1 MSSSVHTIRA
11 KSEDIADNRR
21 SMACLGALMKQW
33 EALNRQ
39 NNAADPL
46 ALEQIRQRYQRMQRN
61 SANLYLHSVESFASL
76 TAQIPGMI
84 AFIRQDIAQTQEIL
98 IEQHAEQRQ
107 LQRARRS
114 STDAELAL
122 RQAMLATEQQPRGLT
137 EEQQALVQRL
147 KDTQPELM
155 ASHQHEQHP
164 ASQRLGRID
173 RHIAELA
180 ILDPQWDISAFTHR
194 AAELERLAQD
204 ESWNM
209 LGDSLTLDL
218 AEATR
223 AARTLAEQRQQLDL
237 LIAGLGSYN
246 TAEAN
251 ELIARLNLVL
261 TSRELPLLLDAI
273 ATAQAATEQQQL
285 HIAALARREA
295 VLTGLAKLGYEVHE
309 SDAQTWSAEGKVVIG
324 KPATPGYGLE
334 LAGAQGSER
343 FQVRAVAFS
352 EQRDTQRD
360 SDIESIWCGE
370 QQKLEQ
376 ILQQT
381 GDALTL
387 ERALP
392 AGSSALKVVKPANTL
407 ADQADYR
414 YRGDHSRSLDE

>member
-11 KSEDIADNRR
+11 RSEDIAEYRR
-21 SMACLGALMKQW
+21 SMACLGALMQQW

-39 NNAADPL
+39 NSTADPL
-46 ALEQIRQRYQRMQRN
+46 ALEQILQRYQQLQRN
-61 SANLYLHSVESFASL
+61 STDNIYRYSAESFANL
-76 TAQIPGMI
+76 TEQLPSMI
-84 AFIRQDIAQTQEIL
+84 EFIRQDIEQTQEAL
-98 IEQHAEQRQ
+98 IEQHTEQRQ
-107 LQRARRS
+107 RQRTRRK

-122 RQAMLATEQQPRGLT
+122 RQAMLTSGQQLPYLT
-137 EEQQALVQRL
+137 EEQQALAQRL
-147 KDTQPELM
+147 QDPQSELS
-155 ASHQHEQHP
+155 ASHQHEPHP

-180 ILDPQWDISAFTHR
+180 IIDPQWDISAFTQR
-194 AAELERLAQD
+194 AAELVRLAQD
-204 ESWNM
+204 THWYM
-209 LGDSLTLDL
+209 LSDSLTLEL

-223 AARTLAEQRQQLDL
+223 AARALAEQRQQLNL

-251 ELIARLNLVL
+251 ALIESLNLVL
-261 TSRELPLLLDAI
+261 TSRELPLLLEAI
-273 ATAQAATEQQQL
+273 AAAQAATEQQRL
-285 HIAALARREA
+285 NIAALARREA
-295 VLTGLAKLGYEVHE
+295 VLAGLVKLGYEVHE
-309 SDAQTWSAEGKVVIG
+309 SDAQTWSNDGKVVIG

-376 ILQQT
+376 LLQQT

-392 AGSSALKVVKPANTL
+392 AGASQLKVAKPANTL
-407 ADQADYR
+407 ADQTDYH
-414 YRGDHSRSLDE
+414 YREKNSRSLD

>member
-11 KSEDIADNRR
+11 RSEDIAEYRR
-21 SMACLGALMKQW
+21 SMACLGALMQQW
-33 EALNRQ
+33 EVLNRQ
-39 NNAADPL
+39 NSAADPL
-46 ALEQIRQRYQRMQRN
+46 ALEQIRQRYQNMQRN
-61 SANLYLHSVESFASL
+61 GTDNIFRHSAESFANL
-76 TAQIPGMI
+76 TEQLPGMI
-84 AFIRQDIAQTQEIL
+84 EFIRQDIEQLHEVL
-98 IEQHAEQRQ
+98 IEQHTEQRQ
-107 LQRARRS
+107 QQRARHK

-122 RQAMLATEQQPRGLT
+122 RQAMLTTGQQPQRLT
-137 EEQQALVQRL
+137 EEQQALALRL
-147 KDTQPELM
+147 KDPLS
-155 ASHQHEQHP
+155 ASRLHEQHP

-180 ILDPQWDISAFTHR
+180 IVDPQWDISDFTHR

-204 ESWNM
+204 THWDM
-209 LGDSLTLDL
+209 LSDSLTLEL

-223 AARTLAEQRQQLDL
+223 AARTLGEQRQQLGL

-246 TAEAN
+246 TADAN
-251 ELIARLNLVL
+251 ALIERLNLVL
-261 TSRELPLLLDAI
+261 TSRELPLLLEAI
-273 ATAQAATEQQQL
+273 AAAQADTEQQQL
-285 HIAALARREA
+285 NIAVLARREA
-295 VLTGLAKLGYEVHE
+295 VLAGLAKLGYEVHE
-309 SDAQTWSAEGKVVIG
+309 SDAQTWSNAGKVVIG

-334 LAGAQGSER
+334 LAGAQGSDR

-376 ILQQT
+376 LLQQT

-392 AGSSALKVVKPANTL
+392 AGSSALKVAKPVNTL

-414 YRGDHSRSLDE
+414 YRGNNSRSLD

>member
-11 KSEDIADNRR
+11 RSEDIAENRR

-33 EALNRQ
+33 EALNQQ
-39 NNAADPL
+39 NSAADPL
-46 ALEQIRQRYQRMQRN
+46 ALEQIRQRYLTIQRN
-61 SANLYLHSVESFASL
+61 GTNLYRYSAESFANF

-84 AFIRQDIAQTQEIL
+84 AFIRQDIEQTQEAL

-107 LQRARRS
+107 QQRARQA
-114 STDAELAL
+114 STNAELAL
-122 RQAMLATEQQPRGLT
+122 RQAMLATEQQPIGLT

-147 KDTQPELM
+147 KDTQPELL
-155 ASHQHEQHP
+155 ASHQHQQHP

-194 AAELERLAQD
+194 AGELERLAQD
-204 ESWNM
+204 DSWNM
-209 LGDSLTLDL
+209 LSDSLTLDL

-223 AARTLAEQRQQLDL
+223 AARTLADQRQQLSL
-237 LIAGLGSYN
+237 LIAGLDSFN
-246 TAEAN
+246 SAEAN
-251 ELIARLNLVL
+251 AIIERLNLVL
-261 TSRELPLLLDAI
+261 TCRELPLLLEAI
-273 ATAQAATEQQQL
+273 ATAQAATEQQRL
-285 HIAALARREA
+285 HIAVLARREA

-309 SDAQTWSAEGKVVIG
+309 SDAQTWLEDGKVVIG

-360 SDIESIWCGE
+360 NDIESIWCSE
-370 QQKLEQ
+370 QQKLQ
-376 ILQQT
+376 QLLQET

-392 AGSSALKVVKPANTL
+392 AGSSALKVAKPANTL

-414 YRGDHSRSLDE
+414 YREENSRSLD

>member
-1 MSSSVHTIRA
+1 MSSSVHIIRA
-11 KSEDIADNRR
+11 RSEDIGEYRR
-21 SMACLGALMKQW
+21 SMACLGALMQQW

-39 NNAADPL
+39 NPAADPL
-46 ALEQIRQRYQRMQRN
+46 ALEQIRQRYQRLQDN
-61 SANLYLHSVESFASL
+61 GANLYRHSVESFANL
-76 TAQIPGMI
+76 TEQLPGMI
-84 AFIRQDIAQTQEIL
+84 AFIRQDIEQAQETL

-107 LQRARRS
+107 QQRARRS
-114 STDAELAL
+114 STAEELAL
-122 RQAMLATEQQPRGLT
+122 RQAMLSSAQQPMNLT
-137 EEQQALVQRL
+137 EEQQALAQRL
-147 KDTQPELM
+147 KEPQSGLPPLLQQD
-155 ASHQHEQHP
+155 SHP
-164 ASQRLGRID
+164 VTQRLGRID

-180 ILDPQWDISAFTHR
+180 ILDPQGDISAFTHR
-194 AAELERLAQD
+194 AAELELLAQD

-223 AARTLAEQRQQLDL
+223 TARTLAEQRQQLSL

-246 TAEAN
+246 TTEAN
-251 ELIARLNLVL
+251 LLIERLNLVL

-273 ATAQAATEQQQL
+273 ATAQAASEQQRL

-295 VLTGLAKLGYEVHE
+295 VLAGLAKLGYEVHE
-309 SDAQTWSAEGKVVIG
+309 SDAQTWSNDGKVVIG

-392 AGSSALKVVKPANTL
+392 AGSSALKVAKPANTL

-414 YRGDHSRSLDE
+414 YRGDNSRSLD

>member
-1 MSSSVHTIRA
+1 MSSSVHIIRA
-11 KSEDIADNRR
+11 RREDIADNRR

-39 NNAADPL
+39 NSAADPL
-46 ALEQIRQRYQRMQRN
+46 ALEQIRQRYQSMQRD
-61 SANLYLHSVESFASL
+61 SATLHLHSAESFASL
-76 TAQIPGMI
+76 TEQIPGMI
-84 AFIRQDIAQTQEIL
+84 AFIRQHIEQTQEIL

-107 LQRARRS
+107 QQRARQT

-122 RQAMLATEQQPRGLT
+122 RQAMLATEQQPLDLT
-137 EEQQALVQRL
+137 EEQQARVQRL
-147 KDTQPELM
+147 KDTQPEPL
-155 ASHQHEQHP
+155 ANHQHEQHP
-164 ASQRLGRID
+164 AAQRLGRID

-204 ESWNM
+204 ESWNL

-223 AARTLAEQRQQLDL
+223 AASTLVEQRQQLGL
-237 LIAGLGSYN
+237 LIAGLASYN

-251 ELIARLNLVL
+251 VLIERLNLIL

-273 ATAQAATEQQQL
+273 ATAQAATEQQRL

-295 VLTGLAKLGYEVHE
+295 VLAGLAKLGYEVHE
-309 SDAQTWSAEGKVVIG
+309 GDAQTWSEDGKVVIG

-352 EQRDTQRD
+352 AQRDTQRD
-360 SDIESIWCGE
+360 NDIESIWCGE

-392 AGSSALKVVKPANTL
+392 AGASALKVAKPVNTL

-414 YRGDHSRSLDE
+414 YRGDNSRSLD